1 MNFLIYICAIV
12 GGIFI
17 SFLLWIFLISPFIKY
32 LKRLYIFYVL
42 KKIRIARYSDYGSLF
57 GIPYNYDTE
66 IITHN
71 QFKEKYGRFDI
82 EYGLGVDH

>member
-1 MNFLIYICAIV
+1 MNLLRYICTIV

-17 SFLLWIFLISPFIKY
+17 SFLLWIFLINPFIKY

-42 KKIRIARYSDYGSLF
+42 KKIRIADYSDYGSLF
-57 GIPYNYDTE
+57 GIPYNLE

-71 QFKEKYGRFDI
+71 QFKEKYGRNAKFKDCF
-82 EYGLGVDH
+82 

>member
-1 MNFLIYICAIV
+1 MNLLIYICTIV

-42 KKIRIARYSDYGSLF
+42 KKIRIAYYSDYGLLF
-57 GIPYNYDTE
+57 RYPYNVE
-66 IITHN
+66 IITRN
-71 QFKEKYGRFDI
+71 QFKEKYGRNAKFKDCF
-82 EYGLGVDH
+82 